1 MADPREGQHQ
11 DPQTLCIV
19 CRGVVLPTPEHAALV
34 LARQFARDIA
44 DGRIEPYDGARRLCT
59 VAYEMSE
66 ADCSEMMNFVGFVSG
81 IEDHPDS
88 LAYYEPM
95 IVREA
100 GRRLGDAD

>member
-11 DPQTLCIV
+11 DPQTLCIGS
-19 CRGVVLPTPEHAALV
+19 RGV
-34 LARQFARDIA
+34 A
-44 DGRIEPYDGARRLCT
+44 DY
-59 VAYEMSE
+59 
-66 ADCSEMMNFVGFVSG
+66 SEMMNFVGFVSG

-100 GRRLGDAD
+100 GRRLGDAE